1 MKKKILYG
9 FIALLI
15 IIQFFRIDKTNPEII
30 AENDFIIANKAPEE
44 IATLLKN
51 SCYDCHSNESKY
63 PWYSNVAPI
72 SWLVKNHINEAREE
86 LNFSEWGTF
95 DAKRKGHKLEEA
107 IEHLEEGEMPLKS
120 YTWLHDEAKLT
131 VEQKTQLMN
140 WLKETRKA
148 AKEKKETPTAL
159 HLNNGEKWIVDTVT
173 NLGIKR
179 MTDII
184 ATDIE
189 EGRLSHYAA
198 MGGQLSIEIKRI
210 FEECTIAPS
219 DAHDQLHLFL
229 LPLVKQARDLEE
241 VEDEMDAQIMQ
252 KDILKYLNSFNTY
265 FELSAN

>member
-1 MKKKILYG
+1 
-9 FIALLI
+9 
-15 IIQFFRIDKTNPEII
+15 
-30 AENDFIIANKAPEE
+30 
-44 IATLLKN
+44 
-51 SCYDCHSNESKY
+51 
-63 PWYSNVAPI
+63 
-72 SWLVKNHINEAREE
+72 
-86 LNFSEWGTF
+86 
-95 DAKRKGHKLEEA
+95 
-107 IEHLEEGEMPLKS
+107 
-120 YTWLHDEAKLT
+120 
-131 VEQKTQLMN
+131 
-140 WLKETRKA
+140 
-148 AKEKKETPTAL
+148 
-159 HLNNGEKWIVDTVT
+159 
-173 NLGIKR
+173 

-210 FEECTIAPS
+210 FEECTIPPS